1 MSPTSGPTSSPSMAP
16 TITPVVTIAMDATLF
31 WNITCPLNGTAEE
44 VANIISQS
52 VYDGTVEETDGLQ
65 YVYVYELCG
74 EEVSSTPYPPRRRL
88 QAGESAIRLKS
99 IITSTCNGCEDDMF
113 NQAEEALRKIV
124 EDGSLS
130 ENIQDNSGDEITAVI
145 NTTITDTSSE
155 VITNPP
161 TAAPA
166 NPTTEAPIA
175 SRKITETPTLSP
187 ITSAPVSQSCAF
199 VDQRISLH
207 CIIDFLFRLHV
218 KQSMELHALTPV
230 NVSVLAW
237 NVWRIPA
244 TLEVSFAPPWMI
256 HRHSHTLQCQAH

>member
-1 MSPTSGPTSSPSMAP
+1 
-16 TITPVVTIAMDATLF
+16 MDATLF

-74 EEVSSTPYPPRRRL
+74 EQVSSTPYPPGRRL

-130 ENIQDNSGDEITAVI
+130 QNIQDNSGDEITAVI

-187 ITSAPVSQSCAF
+187 ITSAPTPCEAKYGTPCIDSSECFCAGLECVEDTSNSGSFICATVDDSPSLTYSPVSSPLTNRPTTSKSSKDGKKSSKGSKDAKDAKSF
-199 VDQRISLH
+199 NIIGSSSL
-207 CIIDFLFRLHV
+207 
-218 KQSMELHALTPV
+218 SM
-230 NVSVLAW
+230 
-237 NVWRIPA
+237 
-244 TLEVSFAPPWMI
+244 
-256 HRHSHTLQCQAH
+256 